1 MMKKV
6 MKGIFLT
13 LMFILNNLPNDL
25 RFLPERMK
33 IINFDIWLV
42 DSLFD
47 KKEYLIHI
55 RNLKQALNHR
65 LDLKKVHRI
74 IKFNQKAWLKLR
86 INMDTELRKK
96 KQKMTLG
103 ITFWSWWIMQ
113 FLENL
118 RKNRDI
124 KFATTEPRR
133 NYLASEPSYHA
144 TNFLKNVY

>member
-1 MMKKV
+1 MIYV
-6 MKGIFLT
+6 
-13 LMFILNNLPNDL
+13 
-25 RFLPERMK
+25 FLPERMK

-96 KQKMTLG
+96 NKKWL
-103 ITFWSWWIMQ
+103 W
-113 FLENL
+113 E
-118 RKNRDI
+118 
-124 KFATTEPRR
+124 
-133 NYLASEPSYHA
+133 
-144 TNFLKNVY
+144 

>member
-6 MKGIFLT
+6 MKGIFFT
-13 LMFILNNLPNDL
+13 LMFILNNLHNDL

-33 IINFDIWLV
+33 IINFGIWLV
-42 DSLFD
+42 DSFFD
-47 KKEYLIHI
+47 KKEYLIRI
-55 RNLKQALNHR
+55 RNLKEALNHR
-65 LDLKKVHRI
+65 LDLKKVDRI

-86 INMDTELRKK
+86 INMDTEIRRKTK
-96 KQKMTLG
+96 NNFG
-103 ITFWSWWIMQ
+103 NNFWSWWTIQ

-133 NYLASEPSYHA
+133 N
-144 TNFLKNVY
+144 

>member
-13 LMFILNNLPNDL
+13 LMFILNKLHNDL

-42 DSLFD
+42 DSFFD

-65 LDLKKVHRI
+65 LDLKKVYRI

-86 INMDTELRKK
+86 INMDTELRK
-96 KQKMTLG
+96 
-103 ITFWSWWIMQ
+103 
-113 FLENL
+113 
-118 RKNRDI
+118 
-124 KFATTEPRR
+124 
-133 NYLASEPSYHA
+133 
-144 TNFLKNVY
+144 